1 MAQDVMRVL
10 LADDEPLV
18 LIGLQSLL
26 DWKALGYQICGTAR
40 NGQAALEMIEKN
52 APDIVIADIK
62 MPRMD
67 GLELARRCHERAPLP
82 VFIMLTSY
90 EEFEFVRSAMGAGA
104 VDYLIKLELTAENL
118 TAALQR
124 AAAVAAREQSYRE
137 RVQPEMQAGFL
148 SYRDRFLLRLY
159 TGLIKDEAELNERIE
174 ALGLVFRPGEKY
186 VVASCDLVPKSG
198 DLTPEQL
205 IRLSFSTARLIETT
219 LENHLPCFVT
229 GMDVKRLNVL
239 LCLDEAAAQDME
251 AFLKPLLL
259 RTSQIVHN
267 YFTVTLYWAVAE
279 PVSHLL
285 ALPRRCREL
294 EAFRP
299 LLCEQEPVLFSHQGA
314 ENDATEHKAQTV
326 ARIQQYIRE
335 HLSERLSLNDV
346 AAVFNFSPNYTSQL
360 FAKYGTSSFVEYVTE
375 MRIAAAKEML
385 EQGDLKIY
393 EIAEKLGFDSA
404 FYFSKVFKKVTGQSP
419 REYQKML

>member
-1 MAQDVMRVL
+1 MTQDKMRVL
-10 LADDEPLV
+10 LVDDEPLV
-18 LIGLQSLL
+18 LIGLQGLL
-26 DWKALGYQICGTAR
+26 DWKALGYELCGTAR
-40 NGQAALEMIEKN
+40 NGQAALELIEKN
-52 APDIVIADIK
+52 APDIVVADVK
-62 MPRMD
+62 MPLMD

-104 VDYLIKLELTAENL
+104 VDYLIKLELTPETL
-118 TAALQR
+118 TDALRR
-124 AAAVAAREQSYRE
+124 AAAVVAREQAYRA
-137 RVQPEMQAGFL
+137 RVQPEVQAGL
-148 SYRDRFLLRLY
+148 LNYRDRFLLRLY
-159 TGLIKDEAELNERIE
+159 AGQIRDEAELNERTE
-174 ALGLVFRPGEKY
+174 ALGLAFREGEKY
-186 VVASCDLVPKSG
+186 LVASCDLVPKDG
-198 DLTPEQL
+198 ELTPDQL

-229 GMDVKRLNVL
+229 SMDLKRLNVL
-239 LCLDEAAAQDME
+239 FCLDGDAAQDPE

-259 RTSQIVHN
+259 RTSQIVYN
-267 YFTVTLYWAVAE
+267 YFTVTLYWAVAD
-279 PVSHLL
+279 PVPHLL

-299 LLCEQEPVLFSHQGA
+299 MLCAQQPVIFSHREA

-360 FAKYGTSSFVEYVTE
+360 FAKYGSSSFVEYVTE

-419 REYQKML
+419 RDYQRML

>member
-1 MAQDVMRVL
+1 MTQDVMRVL

-26 DWKALGYQICGTAR
+26 DWKALGYEICGTAR
-40 NGQAALEMIEKN
+40 NGQMALEMIEKN
-52 APDIVIADIK
+52 APDIVIADVK

-82 VFIMLTSY
+82 AFIMLTSY

-104 VDYLIKLELTAENL
+104 VDYLIKLELTPENL

-124 AAAVAAREQSYRE
+124 AAAKVAREQAYRE
-137 RVQPEMQAGFL
+137 KVQPEVQAGFL
-148 SYRDRFLLRLY
+148 SYRDRFLVRLY
-159 TGLIKDEAELNERIE
+159 TGLIKDEDELDERIQ
-174 ALGLVFRPGEKY
+174 ALGLSFHEGERY
-186 VVASCDLVPKSG
+186 VVASCDLVPKSE
-198 DLTPEQL
+198 DLTPEQI

-229 GMDVKRLNVL
+229 EMDVKRLNVL
-239 LCLDEAAAQDME
+239 LCLDEAAAQDPE
-251 AFLKPLLL
+251 AVLKPLLEH
-259 RTSQIVHN
+259 TSRIIYN

-279 PVSHLL
+279 PTAHLL

-299 LLCEQEPVLFSHQGA
+299 MLCAQEPVLFSHHGA
-314 ENDATEHKAQTV
+314 ENDATENKAQIV

-346 AAVFNFSPNYTSQL
+346 AAVFNFSPNYISQL
-360 FAKYGTSSFVEYVTE
+360 FAKYASSGFVEYVTE

-385 EQGDLKIY
+385 EQGNLKIY

-419 REYQKML
+419 RDYQRML

>member
-1 MAQDVMRVL
+1 MKQDRMRVL
-10 LADDEPLV
+10 LVDDEPLV
-18 LIGLQSLL
+18 LIGLQGLL
-26 DWKALGYQICGTAR
+26 EWKSLGYELCGTAR

-52 APDIVIADIK
+52 APDIVVADVK
-62 MPRMD
+62 MPLMD

-104 VDYLIKLELTAENL
+104 VDYLIKLELTPEAL
-118 TAALQR
+118 TGALQR
-124 AAAVAAREQSYRE
+124 AAAVVAREQAYRQK
-137 RVQPEMQAGFL
+137 VQPEAQAGFL
-148 SYRDRFLLRLY
+148 TYRDRFLLRLY
-159 TGLIKDEAELNERIE
+159 AGQIRDEAELDQRIE
-174 ALGLVFRPGEKY
+174 TLGLTFRKGEKY
-186 VVASCDLVPKSG
+186 LVASCDLVPKSEE
-198 DLTPEQL
+198 LTPEQL

-239 LCLDEAAAQDME
+239 FCLDEAAARDPEQ
-251 AFLKPLLL
+251 FLRPLLL
-259 RTSQIVHN
+259 RTSQIVYN
-267 YFTVTLYWAVAE
+267 YFTVTLYWAVAD
-279 PVSHLL
+279 PAGHLL
-285 ALPRRCREL
+285 ALSRHCREL

-299 LLCEQEPVLFSHQGA
+299 MLCAQQPVIFSHRGA

-360 FAKYGTSSFVEYVTE
+360 FAKYGSSSFVEYVTE

-393 EIAEKLGFDSA
+393 EIAEKLGFDNA

-419 REYQKML
+419 RDYQRML

>member
-40 NGQAALEMIEKN
+40 NGQTALELIEKN

-104 VDYLIKLELTAENL
+104 VDYLIKLELTPDSLA
-118 TAALQR
+118 AALQR
-124 AAAVAAREQSYRE
+124 AAAVVAREQSYRE

-159 TGLIKDEAELNERIE
+159 TGLIKDEAELNEHIE
-174 ALGLVFRPGEKY
+174 ALGLTFREGEKY

-239 LCLDEAAAQDME
+239 LCLDEAAAQDAE

-419 REYQKML
+419 RDYQRML